1 MSRKESAMLDLHTAH
16 AAYRRS
22 TAEQA
27 ATTARLRRDLGHH
40 AAEATTTLRVTR
52 SRRSPVAS
60 GCTPA
65 AA

>member
-1 MSRKESAMLDLHTAH
+1 MMYDILTAH

-27 ATTARLRRDLGHH
+27 ATTARLRRDRRH
-40 AAEATTTLRVTR
+40 AADEASTTLWVTR
-52 SRRSPVAS
+52 SRPNPVVS
-60 GCTPA
+60 DCNPA